1 MDDRQRD
8 AAMGRRQVNPFI
20 WPVIVGLLLW
30 LGQGCTTR
38 PTEVPPSPSTP
49 PGASVPEPPVP
60 VPPPPVPPKPEPG
73 VARQPNWTIS
83 GSGAFISDRGRIF
96 NAVGQAG
103 GVSHRS
109 LLRAA
114 ADNQARAEMI
124 SVLKSY
130 MAVLIQKA
138 QPHGMDAQTEQA
150 VNALT
155 AELLKN
161 AIIREHY
168 ADTGQGRLFSL
179 CTIDLKT
186 VKRVISGASLLEGRT
201 RQRLV
206 QSADQVHGLRM
217 QATR

>member
-1 MDDRQRD
+1 VDDRERD
-8 AAMGRRQVNPFI
+8 AAIWRRQVNPFI
-20 WPVIVGLLLW
+20 WLVIVGLLLW
-30 LGQGCTTR
+30 LGQGCATR
-38 PTEVPPSPSTP
+38 PTKVPPSPSMP
-49 PGASVPEPPVP
+49 PEASVPEPPVP
-60 VPPPPVPPKPEPG
+60 VPPAPVPPKPAPG
-73 VARQPNWTIS
+73 VARQPNWAIS
-83 GSGAFISDRGRIF
+83 GSGAFISDRGRVF

-103 GVSHRS
+103 GISHRS

-114 ADNQARAEMI
+114 ADNKARAEMT

-130 MAVLIQKA
+130 MAVLVQKT

-161 AIIREHY
+161 AIIKEHY
-168 ADTGQGRLFSL
+168 TDAAQGRLFSL

-186 VKRVISGASLLEGRT
+186 VKRVISSASQLEGRT

-206 QSADQVHGLRM
+206 RSADQVHGLRM